1 MRKEDL
7 YKLLYAV
14 GIFLIIGF
22 AVRLGIDYVK
32 YDNVNNSAPF
42 YILVIERTLEFIVPS
57 IIAFIVGR
65 AVKLKYS
72 K

>member
-1 MRKEDL
+1 MKKEDL

-22 AVRLGIDYVK
+22 AVRLGMDYVK

-42 YILVIERTLEFIVPS
+42 YIFVLERALEFIAPS

-65 AVKLKYS
+65 VVKPKH
-72 K
+72 